1 MGLTGHSVVSL
12 TLDLTEIL
20 IGDWAMGL
28 TGNSHGCPMIENYAH
43 GTYER
48 LYGTSCAKRPHTS
61 IWLKI
66 LRAISMFSALLYEVI
81 DRKGYHNNGCEG
93 QDCAQ
98 GSTNFKDLCE
108 DYECEESR

>member
-48 LYGTSCAKRPHTS
+48 LYGPSCDK
-61 IWLKI
+61 
-66 LRAISMFSALLYEVI
+66 
-81 DRKGYHNNGCEG
+81 
-93 QDCAQ
+93 
-98 GSTNFKDLCE
+98 
-108 DYECEESR
+108 